1 MKNNNQK
8 YKIHI
13 KNNKWAKGSFPN
25 TPEAEKVFTITDE
38 RFQKTLSGFPKLKDQ
53 VESFIDWD
61 EDNFAT
67 SMTNT
72 DILLTWNL
80 PTSNLSELAPKLKW
94 IHCIGAGVE
103 HLLPL
108 DWMPNGVVLTNNKG
122 VHARKSGE
130 YGLMAILMLHNHL
143 PAIINNQRIKNYEQ
157 LFGTPI
163 SNSTIVIVGTGSLGG
178 AVAQLLEPLG
188 PKVIGVNRQGSSV
201 KGCSEIVTIEKLD
214 DVLPHADI
222 LYMALP
228 ETPET
233 LQLIDRRRLNL
244 LKHSCGIVNVGRQSA
259 IDYQALSEMLE
270 SGRLAGAILDVF
282 NPEPIVSDSPY
293 WNVPNLIIT
302 PHVSSDELESYI
314 PLTLNLFFKNLELFL
329 SNKPLVNQVNK
340 ELGY

>member
-1 MKNNNQK
+1 
-8 YKIHI
+8 
-13 KNNKWAKGSFPN
+13 
-25 TPEAEKVFTITDE
+25 
-38 RFQKTLSGFPKLKDQ
+38 
-53 VESFIDWD
+53 
-61 EDNFAT
+61 
-67 SMTNT
+67 MTNT

>member
-1 MKNNNQK
+1 
-8 YKIHI
+8 
-13 KNNKWAKGSFPN
+13 
-25 TPEAEKVFTITDE
+25 
-38 RFQKTLSGFPKLKDQ
+38 
-53 VESFIDWD
+53 
-61 EDNFAT
+61 
-67 SMTNT
+67 
-72 DILLTWNL
+72 
-80 PTSNLSELAPKLKW
+80 
-94 IHCIGAGVE
+94 
-103 HLLPL
+103 
-108 DWMPNGVVLTNNKG
+108 MPNGVVLTNNKG

-188 PKVIGVNRQGSSV
+188 PKVIGDNRQGSAV